1 MLGRPF
7 SERDP
12 AVLSRSFV
20 GKLHH
25 SDDKVLLDVTRMVWR
40 AWRGRHPTG
49 IDRVCLAYVDHF
61 KDRALAVV
69 QRRGQ
74 FRVLSAPRSRK
85 LFDLLLKGHAVA
97 KADLARVLAIAAFL
111 DRRDPP
117 AGGMTYLN
125 VGHTGLN
132 DRAIAGW
139 IERNRVRAFY
149 LIHDL
154 IPITNPEFCRPQE
167 SEKHR
172 ERMRNV
178 LETATGVIGNSQVT
192 LDELSEFAAAQGLRM
207 PAQAT
212 AWICG
217 FGAGVGVRGKALD
230 RPYFITV
237 GTIEARKNHMML
249 LRIWKRIVAVA
260 GEEAPILVVVGQPG
274 WEAGE
279 ALEVLEDLEDLEG
292 SVFHL
297 QDCDDEELA
306 AWLAGARALLMPS
319 VAEGFGLPI
328 VEALSLGTPVIASDL
343 PVYREIVGTIP
354 TYLQP
359 DDQRAWEAAITS
371 FMKDGSERGRQQRQ
385 IPGYRQPNWQ
395 EHFAVVEDWLGGF

>member
-1 MLGRPF
+1 M
-7 SERDP
+7 
-12 AVLSRSFV
+12 SRSFV
-20 GKLHH
+20 GKLHQ

-40 AWRGRHPTG
+40 SWRGRHPTG

-69 QRRGQ
+69 QRKGQ
-74 FRVLSAPRSRK
+74 FRVLSATRSRR
-85 LFDLLLKGHAVA
+85 LFDLLLECHAVA
-97 KADLARVLAIAAFL
+97 KADLARVLAIAAVL

-117 AGGMTYLN
+117 EDGMTYLN

-149 LIHDL
+149 LVHDL

-167 SEKHR
+167 SETHR

-192 LDELSEFAAAQGLRM
+192 LDEFSEFAAAQGKNM
-207 PAQAT
+207 PAQVA

-217 FGAGVGVRGKALD
+217 FDPGVDVRQKALD
-230 RPYFITV
+230 RPFFVTV
-237 GTIEARKNHMML
+237 GTIEARKNHLML

-260 GEEAPILVVVGQPG
+260 GKEAPILVVVGQPG
-274 WEAGE
+274 WEADE
-279 ALEVLEDLEDLEG
+279 ALEVLENLVDLEG
-292 SVFHL
+292 SVLHL

-343 PVYREIVGTIP
+343 PVYREIVGAIP

-359 DDQRAWEAAITS
+359 SDQLAWEATITS
-371 FMKDGSERGRQQRQ
+371 FMEDGPERERQQRQ
-385 IPGYRQPNWQ
+385 IAGYRQPSWQ
-395 EHFAVVEDWLGGF
+395 EHFAIVEEWLGGF

>member
-1 MLGRPF
+1 MSRP
-7 SERDP
+7 
-12 AVLSRSFV
+12 FV
-20 GKLHH
+20 GKLHQ

-61 KDRALAVV
+61 KDRALALV

-74 FRVLSAPRSRK
+74 FRVLSAARSRK

-97 KADLARVLAIAAFL
+97 KSDLAKVLVIAAFL

-139 IERNRVRAFY
+139 IELNRVHAFY
-149 LIHDL
+149 LVHDL

-172 ERMRNV
+172 KRMRNV

-192 LDELSEFAAAQGLRM
+192 LDELSEFAAAQGMKM
-207 PAQAT
+207 PPHVA

-217 FGAGVGVRGKALD
+217 FDAGVQARGKALD
-230 RPYFITV
+230 RPFFVTV
-237 GTIEARKNHMML
+237 GTIEARKNHIML
-249 LRIWKRIVAVA
+249 LQIWKRIVATA
-260 GEEAPILVVVGQPG
+260 GKEAPILVVVGQPG
-274 WEAGE
+274 WEADE
-279 ALEVLEDLEDLEG
+279 ALDVLEDLEDLEG
-292 SVFHL
+292 SVVHL

-343 PVYREIVGTIP
+343 SVYREIVGAIP

-359 DDQRAWEAAITS
+359 DDQQAWEAAITS
-371 FMKDGSERGRQQRQ
+371 FMEDGPERGRQQRQ
-385 IPGYRQPNWQ
+385 IPSYRQPTWH
-395 EHFAVVEDWLGGF
+395 EHFAIVENWLSGF

>member
-1 MLGRPF
+1 M
-7 SERDP
+7 
-12 AVLSRSFV
+12 

-40 AWRGRHPTG
+40 TWRGRHPTG

-61 KDRALAVV
+61 KGRALAVV
-69 QRRGQ
+69 QWRGQ
-74 FRVLSAPRSRK
+74 LRVLSAARSRK
-85 LFDLLLKGHAVA
+85 LFDLLLKCHAVA
-97 KADLARVLAIAAFL
+97 KADLAKVLAIAAL
-111 DRRDPP
+111 MDRRDP
-117 AGGMTYLN
+117 AACGMTYLN

-149 LIHDL
+149 LVHDL
-154 IPITNPEFCRPQE
+154 IPITNPESCRPQE

-192 LDELSEFAAAQGLRM
+192 LDEFSEFAASQGIDM
-207 PAQAT
+207 PAQVA

-217 FGAGVGVRGKALD
+217 FDANVGARRKALD
-230 RPYFITV
+230 RPFFVTV
-237 GTIEARKNHMML
+237 GTIEARKNHLML
-249 LRIWKRIVAVA
+249 LRIWKRIVAA
-260 GEEAPILVVVGQPG
+260 EGKEAPILVVIGQPG
-274 WEAGE
+274 WEADE
-279 ALEVLEDLEDLEG
+279 ALEILEDLEDLEG
-292 SVFHL
+292 SVVHL
-297 QDCDDEELA
+297 QDCGDEELA

-328 VEALSLGTPVIASDL
+328 VEALSLGTPVIATDL

-359 DDQRAWEAAITS
+359 NDQRAWEGAITS
-371 FMKDGSERGRQQRQ
+371 FMEDGPERGRQQRQ
-385 IPGYRQPNWQ
+385 IPGYRQPTWQ
-395 EHFAVVEDWLGGF
+395 EHFAIVEDWLGGF

>member
-1 MLGRPF
+1 M
-7 SERDP
+7 
-12 AVLSRSFV
+12 

-25 SDDKVLLDVTRMVWR
+25 SDGKVLLDVTRMVWR
-40 AWRGRHPTG
+40 TWRGRHPTG
-49 IDRVCLAYVDHF
+49 IDRVCLAYVAHF
-61 KDRALAVV
+61 KDEALAVV

-74 FRVLSAPRSRK
+74 FRVLSAARSRQ
-85 LFDLLLKGHAVA
+85 LFDLLLKGQAVA
-97 KADLARVLAIAAFL
+97 KADLAKILAIAALL

-117 AGGMTYLN
+117 AGDMIYLN

-149 LIHDL
+149 LVHDL

-178 LETATGVIGNSQVT
+178 LKTATGVIGNSRVT
-192 LDELSEFAAAQGLRM
+192 LDEFSEFAAAQGMKM
-207 PAQAT
+207 PAKVA

-217 FGAGVGVRGKALD
+217 FDAGAGVRGKALD
-230 RPYFITV
+230 RPFFVTV

-260 GEEAPILVVVGQPG
+260 GKEAPILVVVGQPG
-274 WEAGE
+274 WEADE
-279 ALEVLEDLEDLEG
+279 ALEVLENLEGLEG
-292 SVFHL
+292 SVLHL
-297 QDCDDEELA
+297 HDCCDEELA
-306 AWLAGARALLMPS
+306 AWLAGAHALLMPS
-319 VAEGFGLPI
+319 VSEGFGLPI
-328 VEALSLGTPVIASDL
+328 IEALSLGTPVIASDL

-354 TYLQP
+354 TYLP
-359 DDQRAWEAAITS
+359 PNDQWAWEAAITS
-371 FMKDGSERGRQQRQ
+371 FLEEVSERGRQQRQ
-385 IPGYRQPNWQ
+385 IPGYRQPTWQ
-395 EHFAVVEDWLGGF
+395 EHFAIVENWLGGF

>member
-1 MLGRPF
+1 
-7 SERDP
+7 
-12 AVLSRSFV
+12 V
-20 GKLHH
+20 GKLRH
-25 SDDKVLLDVTRMVWR
+25 SGNKVLLDVTRMVWR
-40 AWRGRHPTG
+40 TWRGRHPTG

-74 FRVLSAPRSRK
+74 FRVLSAARSRK
-85 LFDLLLKGHAVA
+85 LFDLLLKCHAVA
-97 KADLARVLAIAAFL
+97 KADLAKILAIAALL

-117 AGGMTYLN
+117 ACGMTYLN

-149 LIHDL
+149 LVHDL

-178 LETATGVIGNSQVT
+178 LETATGIIGNSQVT
-192 LDELSEFAAAQGLRM
+192 LDELSEFAAAQGIRM
-207 PAQAT
+207 PAQAA

-249 LRIWKRIVAVA
+249 LRIWKRIVAAA
-260 GEEAPILVVVGQPG
+260 GKDAPILVVIGQPG
-274 WEAGE
+274 WEADE
-279 ALEVLEDLEDLEG
+279 ALEVLEDPEDLEG
-292 SVFHL
+292 SVLHL
-297 QDCDDEELA
+297 QDCGDEELA

-343 PVYREIVGTIP
+343 SVYREIVGTIP
-354 TYLQP
+354 TYLQS
-359 DDQRAWEAAITS
+359 DDQRAWEAAIMS
-371 FMKDGSERGRQQRQ
+371 FMKDGSERGRQQRR
-385 IPGYRQPNWQ
+385 IPGYRQPTWQ